1 MKKITMICI
10 ALLLC
15 NTVWQHQAK
24 AQADEIAQLTLNIQ
38 KLNQLRSILNNMKKG
53 YDILNGG
60 YNTIVNI
67 NEGNFTIHKAFL
79 DGLMEVSPVV
89 RNYRKVPQIMR
100 NQLLL
105 AREYQSAFNRFQQ
118 ADVFDVDEV
127 RYMER
132 VYSNLLKH
140 SLRSL
145 DELLLV
151 ITANQMRMS
160 DDERLK
166 AIDKIFDDMEQKLF
180 FLREFNNSTSILEL
194 QRIKEKA
201 SIKSSKLRNGL

>member
-1 MKKITMICI
+1 MKKITMIFI

-15 NTVWQHQAK
+15 NTAWQHQAK

-67 NEGNFTIHKAFL
+67 TEGNFTIHKAFL

-105 AREYQSAFNRFQQ
+105 AREYRSAFNRFQQ

-180 FLREFNNSTSILEL
+180 FLREFNNSTFILEL